1 MRNQIAFSIV
11 LALVGSVLFLAGCLL
26 LAMRVSGSLEA
37 ATPALQTAFV
47 AIICIEFAVFGLIAV
62 ALTWRFLKGSFS
74 IGWTDAAILSLTA
87 ASPPMFPITLWWYLL
102 IRRNVISAS
111 ETIDA

>member
-1 MRNQIAFSIV
+1 M
-11 LALVGSVLFLAGCLL
+11 L
-26 LAMRVSGSLEA
+26 VSGSVQA
-37 ATPALQTAFV
+37 PTPDLQIVFV
-47 AIICIEFAVFGLIAV
+47 GIICLEFAVSGLIAV
-62 ALTWRFLKGSFS
+62 ALAWRFLNDAFS

-102 IRRNVISAS
+102 VRRDVIAAS